1 MLKSSE
7 PPAFSLHTRRQV
19 IGQVLMCCGCCC
31 GDVERGKPEV
41 PVEWLKS
48 EWRRRGLVKDIDLSF
63 SGCLGPCD
71 LTNVVSVSDATGSV
85 WLGQIEHRAQYLGL
99 LDWAAQSKAAGM
111 LLPLP
116 AELES
121 CIFSPFRIAGSG
133 AGEETA

>member
-1 MLKSSE
+1 MTQLCE
-7 PPAFSLHTRRQV
+7 PFSFPLHTKRQV

-48 EWRRRGLVKDIDLSF
+48 EWRKRGLVKDIDLSF

-85 WLGQIEHRAQYLGL
+85 WLGQIGDRVQYLGL
-99 LDWAAQSKAAGM
+99 LDWATQSKDAGK

-116 AELES
+116 TDLEA
-121 CIFSPFRIAGSG
+121 CRFNRFRFANS
-133 AGEETA
+133 GEETT